1 MAAVTKTQ
9 LSELQ
14 KRLSA
19 GISKFRLPLLIFAA
33 GLLLMLLPTGKR
45 STQQAVQT
53 AAQAAQTQE
62 LTSSQEEME
71 AILSRID
78 GVGRVDLLLTLRT
91 SGASVYQTDTRTVTS
106 GSGTTEECQTVFG
119 QTSGSGKEPVVQT
132 TLAPQYQGA
141 LVVCDGAD
149 RASVRLA
156 VVQAVTSLTGLGSNQ
171 IAVVKMKGQ

>member
-45 STQQAVQT
+45 STQAVQT

-62 LTSSQEEME
+62 LTPSQEEME

-156 VVQAVTSLTGLGSNQ
+156 VVQAVASLTGLGSNQ

>member
-1 MAAVTKTQ
+1 MAAVTKAQ
-9 LSELQ
+9 LEELQ
-14 KRLSA
+14 KRLRA
-19 GISKFRLPLLIFAA
+19 GVSKFRIPLLIFAA

-45 STQQAVQT
+45 SAQPSDT
-53 AAQAAQTQE
+53 AAHTARALE
-62 LTSSQEEME
+62 LTPPQAEME
-71 AILSRID
+71 AILSRIE
-78 GVGRVDLLLTLRT
+78 GAGRVELLLTLRT

-106 GSGTTEECQTVFG
+106 GSGTTEECETVFG

-156 VVQAVTSLTGLGSNQ
+156 VVQAVASLTGLGSNQ

>member
-1 MAAVTKTQ
+1 MVAVTKTQ

-45 STQQAVQT
+45 STQAVQM

-62 LTSSQEEME
+62 LTPSQEEME

-78 GVGRVDLLLTLRT
+78 GVGRGDLLLTLRT

>member
-45 STQQAVQT
+45 STQGVQT

-62 LTSSQEEME
+62 LTPSQEEME
-71 AILSRID
+71 AILFRID

>member
-45 STQQAVQT
+45 STQAVQT

-62 LTSSQEEME
+62 LTPSQAEME

-156 VVQAVTSLTGLGSNQ
+156 VVQAVASLTGLGSNQ

>member
-1 MAAVTKTQ
+1 MEAVTKTQ

-45 STQQAVQT
+45 STQAVQT

-62 LTSSQEEME
+62 LTPSQEEME

-78 GVGRVDLLLTLRT
+78 GVGRVDLLLTLHT
-91 SGASVYQTDTRTVTS
+91 SSASVYQTDTRTVTS

>member
-45 STQQAVQT
+45 STQAVQT

-62 LTSSQEEME
+62 LTPSQEEME

-119 QTSGSGKEPVVQT
+119 QTTGSGKEPVVQT

>member
-45 STQQAVQT
+45 STQAVQT

-62 LTSSQEEME
+62 LTPSQEEME

-119 QTSGSGKEPVVQT
+119 QTSGSGKDPVVQT

>member
-45 STQQAVQT
+45 STQGVQT

-62 LTSSQEEME
+62 LTPSQEEME

-119 QTSGSGKEPVVQT
+119 QTSGSG
-132 TLAPQYQGA
+132 G
-141 LVVCDGAD
+141 D
-149 RASVRLA
+149 
-156 VVQAVTSLTGLGSNQ
+156 
-171 IAVVKMKGQ
+171 

>member
-45 STQQAVQT
+45 STQALQT

-62 LTSSQEEME
+62 LTPSQEEME

>member
-1 MAAVTKTQ
+1 MTKTQ

-45 STQQAVQT
+45 STQAVQT

-62 LTSSQEEME
+62 LTPSQEEME

-119 QTSGSGKEPVVQT
+119 QTSGSGKDPVVQT

>member
-19 GISKFRLPLLIFAA
+19 GISKFRIPLLIFAA

-45 STQQAVQT
+45 STQAVQT

-62 LTSSQEEME
+62 LTPSQEEME

-156 VVQAVTSLTGLGSNQ
+156 VVQAVASLTGLGSNQ

>member
-45 STQQAVQT
+45 STQAVQT

-62 LTSSQEEME
+62 LTPSQEEME

-149 RASVRLA
+149 RASVRVA

>member
-45 STQQAVQT
+45 STQAVQT

-62 LTSSQEEME
+62 LTPSQEEME

-156 VVQAVTSLTGLGSNQ
+156 VVQAVASLTGLGSNQ
-171 IAVVKMKGQ
+171 IAVVKMKG

>member
-1 MAAVTKTQ
+1 MAAVTKAQ
-9 LSELQ
+9 LEELQ
-14 KRLSA
+14 KRLRA
-19 GISKFRLPLLIFAA
+19 GVSKFRIPLLIFAA

-45 STQQAVQT
+45 SAQPSDT
-53 AAQAAQTQE
+53 AAQTAQALE
-62 LTSSQEEME
+62 LTPPQAEME
-71 AILSRID
+71 AILSRIE
-78 GVGRVDLLLTLRT
+78 GAGRVELLLTLRT

-106 GSGTTEECQTVFG
+106 GSGTTEECETVFG
-119 QTSGSGKEPVVQT
+119 QTSGSGKKPVVQT

-156 VVQAVTSLTGLGSNQ
+156 VVQAVASLTGLGSNQ

>member
-33 GLLLMLLPTGKR
+33 GFLLMLLPTGKR
-45 STQQAVQT
+45 STQAVQT

-62 LTSSQEEME
+62 LTPSQEEME

>member
-19 GISKFRLPLLIFAA
+19 GISKFRLPLLIFSA

-45 STQQAVQT
+45 STQALQT

-62 LTSSQEEME
+62 LTPSQEEME

>member
-1 MAAVTKTQ
+1 MAAVTKAQ
-9 LSELQ
+9 LEELQ
-14 KRLSA
+14 KRLRA
-19 GISKFRLPLLIFAA
+19 GVSKFRIPLLIFAA

-45 STQQAVQT
+45 SAQPSDT
-53 AAQAAQTQE
+53 AAQTARALE
-62 LTSSQEEME
+62 LTPPQAEME
-71 AILSRID
+71 AILSRIE
-78 GVGRVDLLLTLRT
+78 GAGRVELLLTLRT

-106 GSGTTEECQTVFG
+106 GSGTTEECETVFG

-156 VVQAVTSLTGLGSNQ
+156 VVQAVASLTGLGSNQ

>member
-45 STQQAVQT
+45 STQAVQT

-62 LTSSQEEME
+62 LTPSQEEME

-78 GVGRVDLLLTLRT
+78 GVGRVDLLLTLRA

>member
-9 LSELQ
+9 LSVLQ

-45 STQQAVQT
+45 STQAVQT

-62 LTSSQEEME
+62 LTPPQAEME
-71 AILSRID
+71 AILSRIE
-78 GVGRVDLLLTLRT
+78 GAGRVELMLTLRT

-156 VVQAVTSLTGLGSNQ
+156 VVQAVASLTGLGSNQ

>member
-45 STQQAVQT
+45 STQAVQM

-62 LTSSQEEME
+62 LTPSQEEME

>member
-9 LSELQ
+9 LEELQ
-14 KRLSA
+14 KRLRA
-19 GISKFRLPLLIFAA
+19 GVSKFRIPLLIFAA
-33 GLLLMLLPTGKR
+33 GLLLMLLPTGTR
-45 STQQAVQT
+45 STRSSDT
-53 AAQAAQTQE
+53 AAQTAQTPE
-62 LTSSQEEME
+62 LTPPQAEME
-71 AILSRID
+71 AILSRIE
-78 GVGRVDLLLTLRT
+78 GAGRVELMLTLRT

-106 GSGTTEECQTVFG
+106 GSGTTEECETVFG

-156 VVQAVTSLTGLGSNQ
+156 VVQAVASLTGLGSNQ

>member
-19 GISKFRLPLLIFAA
+19 GISKFRIPLLIFAA

-45 STQQAVQT
+45 STQAVQT

-62 LTSSQEEME
+62 LTPSQEEME

>member
-45 STQQAVQT
+45 STQAVQT
-53 AAQAAQTQE
+53 AAQAVQTQE
-62 LTSSQEEME
+62 LTPSQEEME

-156 VVQAVTSLTGLGSNQ
+156 VVQAVTSLTGLESNQ

>member
-9 LSELQ
+9 LSVLQ

-19 GISKFRLPLLIFAA
+19 GISKVRLPLLIFAA

-45 STQQAVQT
+45 STQAVQT

-62 LTSSQEEME
+62 LTPSQEEME

>member
-45 STQQAVQT
+45 STQGVQT

-62 LTSSQEEME
+62 LTPSQEEME

-91 SGASVYQTDTRTVTS
+91 SGALVYQTDTRTVTS

>member
-1 MAAVTKTQ
+1 MEAVTKTQ

-45 STQQAVQT
+45 STQAVQT
-53 AAQAAQTQE
+53 AAQEAQTQE
-62 LTSSQEEME
+62 LTPSQEEME

>member
-45 STQQAVQT
+45 STQGVQT

-62 LTSSQEEME
+62 LTPSQEEME

-78 GVGRVDLLLTLRT
+78 AVRRDHILLTLRT

>member
-45 STQQAVQT
+45 STQEVQT

-62 LTSSQEEME
+62 LTPSQEEME

>member
-1 MAAVTKTQ
+1 MAAVTKAQ
-9 LSELQ
+9 LEELQ
-14 KRLSA
+14 KRLRA
-19 GISKFRLPLLIFAA
+19 GMSKFRIPLLIFAA
-33 GLLLMLLPTGKR
+33 GLLLMLLPTGTR
-45 STQQAVQT
+45 SAKSSEAT
-53 AAQAAQTQE
+53 APTAQTLE
-62 LTSSQEEME
+62 LTPPQAEME
-71 AILSRID
+71 AILSRIE
-78 GVGRVDLLLTLRT
+78 GTGRVELLLTLRT

-106 GSGTTEECQTVFG
+106 GSGTTEECETVFG

-156 VVQAVTSLTGLGSNQ
+156 VVQAVASLTGLGSNQ

>member
-9 LSELQ
+9 LEELQ
-14 KRLSA
+14 KRLRA
-19 GISKFRLPLLIFAA
+19 GVSKFRIPLLIFAA
-33 GLLLMLLPTGKR
+33 GLLLMLLPTGTR
-45 STQQAVQT
+45 SMRSSDT
-53 AAQAAQTQE
+53 AAHTAQTPE
-62 LTSSQEEME
+62 LTPPQAEME
-71 AILSRID
+71 AILSRIE
-78 GVGRVDLLLTLRT
+78 GAGRVELMLTLRT

-106 GSGTTEECQTVFG
+106 GSGTTEECETVFG

-156 VVQAVTSLTGLGSNQ
+156 VVQAVASLTGLGSNQ

>member
-45 STQQAVQT
+45 STQAVQT

-62 LTSSQEEME
+62 LTPSQEEME

>member
-1 MAAVTKTQ
+1 MAAVTKAQ
-9 LSELQ
+9 LEELQ
-14 KRLSA
+14 NRLRA
-19 GISKFRLPLLIFAA
+19 GVSKFRIPLLIFAS

-45 STQQAVQT
+45 SAQPSDT
-53 AAQAAQTQE
+53 AAQTAQALE
-62 LTSSQEEME
+62 LTPPQAEME
-71 AILSRID
+71 AILSRIE
-78 GVGRVDLLLTLRT
+78 GAGRVELLLTLRT

-106 GSGTTEECQTVFG
+106 GSGTTEECETVFG

-156 VVQAVTSLTGLGSNQ
+156 VVQAVASLTGLGSNQ

>member
-19 GISKFRLPLLIFAA
+19 GISKFRLPLLILAA

-45 STQQAVQT
+45 STQGVQT

-62 LTSSQEEME
+62 LTPSQEEME

-91 SGASVYQTDTRTVTS
+91 SSASVYQTDTRTVTS

>member
-45 STQQAVQT
+45 STQAVQT

-62 LTSSQEEME
+62 LTPSQEEME

-141 LVVCDGAD
+141 LIVCDGAD

>member
-14 KRLSA
+14 KRLNA

-45 STQQAVQT
+45 STQAVQT

-62 LTSSQEEME
+62 LTPSQEEME

>member
-19 GISKFRLPLLIFAA
+19 RISKFRLPLLIFAA

-45 STQQAVQT
+45 STQAVQT

-62 LTSSQEEME
+62 LTPSQEEME

>member
-1 MAAVTKTQ
+1 MTKAQ
-9 LSELQ
+9 LEELQ
-14 KRLSA
+14 KRLHA
-19 GISKFRLPLLIFAA
+19 GVSKFRIPLLIFAA
-33 GLLLMLLPTGKR
+33 GLLLMLLPTGTR
-45 STQQAVQT
+45 STKSSDTTAQT
-53 AAQAAQTQE
+53 AQALE
-62 LTSSQEEME
+62 LTPPQAEME
-71 AILSRID
+71 AILSRIE
-78 GVGRVDLLLTLRT
+78 GAGRVELLLTLRT

-106 GSGTTEECQTVFG
+106 GSGTTEECETVFG

-156 VVQAVTSLTGLGSNQ
+156 VVQAVASLTGLGSNQ

>member
-45 STQQAVQT
+45 STQAVQT

-62 LTSSQEEME
+62 LTPSQEEME

-156 VVQAVTSLTGLGSNQ
+156 VVQAVTSLTGLESNQ
-171 IAVVKMKGQ
+171 IAVVKMKG